1 MQQKQPKFIK
11 DKDPWLLAEDIPD
24 IDLFFSR
31 VWMWCFT
38 NLFHRQTGRA
48 YKKVLSVYRGY
59 HQWFYFGEKD
69 SFEVGE
75 AVAKKFLK
83 EPKFTEKV
91 NKECMIWYKQM
102 IALGKKIPAEKIKS
116 LSDKHLLALYNEH
129 TQVHIGR
136 YEWGWIPVAG
146 DMFHNNLTNR
156 LKDYLR
162 GLGVKEDQI
171 NPDLV
176 TLTSPN
182 SKSPI
187 QAEQEELLKIAA
199 LAEKNNNKLSPATE
213 KLLKAHYKKYYWTK
227 YLFLGTQGV
236 YDYAYYQTEIKRIL
250 SEGSPTK
257 QLADIKTKFKEEVA
271 KREALIKKL
280 GVKGAWKTILDQW
293 GGFMITKIYRRY
305 GQIFLL
311 YKMEFVLKEI
321 ARRHG
326 LSLMQIRFMLPS
338 EVNTLMKTGKAPKN
352 LHERTKFCVYFTEKN
367 FEKIYTGKEAE
378 RLAKQTE
385 RKVDHNV
392 TQLYGQTGCPGYGKG
407 RVKIVIRAEDMAK
420 FEKGDIL
427 VSIAT
432 DPDIVPAMKKAAAI
446 VTEQGG
452 ITSHAAIVSRE
463 LGVPCVIGTK
473 IATKVLKDGDLVE
486 VDANQGI
493 VRKIN

>member
-1 MQQKQPKFIK
+1 MPQKQPKYLK
-11 DKDPWLLAEDIPD
+11 NKDPWILAEDIPD

-31 VWMWCFT
+31 IWMWCFT
-38 NLFHRQTGRA
+38 NLFHRQTGHA
-48 YKKVLSVYRGY
+48 YKKVISLHRGY

-75 AVAKKFLK
+75 TVAKKFLK
-83 EPKFTEKV
+83 DPKFTEKV
-91 NKECMIWYKQM
+91 NRECMLWYKDM
-102 IALGKKIPAEKIKS
+102 LTLAKKIPTEKIKT
-116 LSDKHLLALYNEH
+116 LSDKQLLALYNEH
-129 TQVHIGR
+129 TRIHESR

-156 LKDYLR
+156 LKEYLR
-162 GLGVKEDQI
+162 SLSVAEEQI

-176 TLTSPN
+176 TLTSPEK
-182 SKSPI
+182 KSPI
-187 QAEQEELLKIAA
+187 QIEQEELLKVAA
-199 LAEKNNNKLSPATE
+199 LAEKNQGQLTPAAE
-213 KLLKAHYKKYYWTK
+213 KLLKTHYKKYFWSK

-236 YDYAYYQTEIKRIL
+236 YTLEYYEAEVKRIL
-250 SEGSPTK
+250 SEGSPTQ
-257 QLADIKTKFKEEVA
+257 QLLDIKNKSKEEVV
-271 KREALIKKL
+271 KRKALIKKL
-280 GVKGAWKTILDQW
+280 GIKGAWKTILDQW

-326 LSLMQIRFMLPS
+326 LSLMQMRFLLPS
-338 EVNTLMKTGKAPKN
+338 EVNILMKTGKVPQN
-352 LHERTKFCVYFTEKN
+352 LHERTKFCVYFTEKG
-367 FEKIYTGKEAE
+367 FEKVYTGKEAE
-378 RLAKQTE
+378 KLAKQTE

-493 VRKIN
+493 VRKL

>member
-1 MQQKQPKFIK
+1 MPQKTPKYLK

-69 SFEVGE
+69 SFLVGE
-75 AVAKKFLK
+75 AVAKKFL
-83 EPKFTEKV
+83 EDPKFTRRV
-91 NKECMIWYKQM
+91 NRECMLWYKDM
-102 IALGKKIPAEKIKS
+102 LALGRKIRPEKTKS
-116 LSDKHLLALYNEH
+116 LTDKQLLSFYNEH
-129 TQVHIGR
+129 TRVHLGR

-156 LKDYLR
+156 LKSYLR
-162 GLGVKEDQI
+162 SLGVAEEQI

-176 TLTSPN
+176 TLTSPEI
-182 SKSPI
+182 KSPI
-187 QAEQEELLKIAA
+187 QIEQEELLRIAA
-199 LAEKNNNKLSPATE
+199 LAEKNGGRLNARIE
-213 KLLKAHYKKYYWTK
+213 KLLKAHYKKYFWTK

-236 YDYAYYQTEIKRIL
+236 YDYAFYETEIKRIL
-250 SEGSPTK
+250 SEGSPAK
-257 QLADIKTKFKEEVA
+257 QLNDIKRKFKEEIA
-271 KREALIKKL
+271 KREQLIKRL
-280 GVKGAWKTILDQW
+280 GVKGGWKTILDEW
-293 GGFMITKIYRRY
+293 GGFMVTKIYRRY

-326 LSLMQIRFMLPS
+326 LSLMQIRFMLPA
-338 EVNTLMKTGKAPKN
+338 EVNTLVKTGKTPQD
-352 LHERTKFCVYFTEKN
+352 LHERTKSCVYFTEKG
-367 FEKIYTGKEAE
+367 FEKIYTGKTAE
-378 RLAKQTE
+378 KLAKQTE
-385 RKVDHNV
+385 RKVDHNT
-392 TQLYGQTGCPGYGKG
+392 TQLSGQTGCPGYGKG

-486 VDANQGI
+486 VDANQGT
-493 VRKIN
+493 VKKLN